1 MTKTGLGVTLAL
13 GFALTAGPALAQ
25 QKLSV
30 SIWGGSWRDM
40 VAETVG
46 KKFTADTGA
55 QVEYVTGGTIDRL
68 NKAKLSKGS
77 PETDV
82 VLTTS
87 HIGWLYASDDLLE
100 KLDMSKVP
108 NAKDIFAEAQI
119 SPYAVGLWSYVYTIG
134 YRPDLVPKDVTFSSW
149 KDLWNPKLK
158 GTLGMPDFDP
168 SHIMVVAAILAGGDA
183 KTWEK
188 GQPLLKELKPN
199 IKAFYSSDAT
209 SQEKIANGETPIQV
223 ILSGN
228 AFHNMAQ
235 GINMKLVVPKEGAIV
250 GIDNIAIN
258 KGTKKMDLAYKFIN
272 AALDPQVQAEI
283 VKIKKMGPMNAKTP
297 VDPELAKLPG
307 LFTNAKQWKEE
318 AIIIDHKLRSEMF
331 GEWKKWFTENII
343 GG

>member
-1 MTKTGLGVTLAL
+1 MRKSAMRMALAL
-13 GFALTAGPALAQ
+13 GLALAAGPALAQ
-25 QKLSV
+25 QKLMV

-46 KKFTADTGA
+46 KKFTADTGV

-68 NKAKLSKGS
+68 NKAKLSKGN
-77 PETDV
+77 PETDI

-100 KLDMSKVP
+100 TLDLSKVP
-108 NAKDIFAEAQI
+108 NAKDIFEEAKI
-119 SPYAVGLWSYVYTIG
+119 SPYAIGLWSYVYTIG
-134 YRPDLVPKDVTFSSW
+134 YRPDLVPADVQFTSW
-149 KDLWNPKLK
+149 RDLWNPKLK
-158 GTLGMPDFDP
+158 STIGLPDFDP
-168 SHIMVVAAILAGGDA
+168 SHIMIVAAILNGGSA
-183 KTWEK
+183 KEWEK

-209 SQEKIANGETPIQV
+209 SQEKIANGETPVQV

-228 AFHNMAQ
+228 AFHNIDQ

-258 KGTKKMDLAYKFIN
+258 KGTKKLDLAYKFIN
-272 AALDPQVQAEI
+272 AALDPQVQAGV

-331 GEWKKWFTENII
+331 GEWKRWFTENII

>member
-1 MTKTGLGVTLAL
+1 MKRTGLGVALAL
-13 GFALTAGPALAQ
+13 GLALATGPALAQ
-25 QKLSV
+25 QKLVV
-30 SIWGGSWRDM
+30 SIWGGSWKDM
-40 VAETVG
+40 VADTAG

-55 QVEYVTGGTIDRL
+55 TIDWDTGGTIDRL
-68 NKAKLSKGS
+68 NKAKLSKGD
-77 PETDV
+77 PDADV

-100 KLDMSKVP
+100 KLDLAKVP
-108 NAKDIFAEAQI
+108 NAKDIFAEAKI
-119 SPYAVGLWSYVYTIG
+119 SPYAVGTWSYVYTIG
-134 YRPDLVPKDVTFSSW
+134 YRPDLVPADIKFDSW
-149 KDLWNPKLK
+149 RDLWNPKLK
-158 GTLGMPDFDP
+158 GTIGMPDFDP

-209 SQEKIANGETPIQV
+209 SQEKIANGETPVQI

-235 GINMKLVVPKEGAIV
+235 GVNMKLVIPKEGAVV
-250 GIDNIAIN
+250 GIDNIAIM
-258 KGTKKMDLAYKFIN
+258 KGTKKADLAYKFIN
-272 AALDPQVQAEI
+272 TMLDPQIQAEI

-297 VDPELAKLPG
+297 VDPELAKMPG

-331 GEWKKWFTENII
+331 GEWKKWFVENII

>member
-1 MTKTGLGVTLAL
+1 MKKTGLGVALAL
-13 GFALTAGPALAQ
+13 GLALAAGPALAQ
-25 QKLSV
+25 QKLVV

-40 VAETVG
+40 VAETIG
-46 KKFTADTGA
+46 KKFTADTGV

-68 NKAKLSKGS
+68 NKAKLSKGD

-87 HIGWLYASDDLLE
+87 HIGWLYASDGLLE
-100 KLDMSKVP
+100 TLDLSKVP
-108 NAKDIFAEAQI
+108 NAKDIFDEAKI

-134 YRPDLVPKDVTFSSW
+134 YRPDLVPADIKFTSW
-149 KDLWNPKLK
+149 RDLWNPKLK
-158 GTLGMPDFDP
+158 GTLAMPDFDP
-168 SHIMVVAAILAGGDA
+168 SHIMIIAAILNGGDA

-209 SQEKIANGETPIQV
+209 SQEKIANGETPVQV

-228 AFHNMAQ
+228 AFHNMDQ
-235 GINMKLVVPKEGAIV
+235 GVNMKLVVPKEGAIV

-258 KGTKKMDLAYKFIN
+258 KGTKKLDLAYKFIN
-272 AALDPQVQAEI
+272 AALDPEVQAGI
-283 VKIKKMGPMNAKTP
+283 VKIKKMGPMNAKTK